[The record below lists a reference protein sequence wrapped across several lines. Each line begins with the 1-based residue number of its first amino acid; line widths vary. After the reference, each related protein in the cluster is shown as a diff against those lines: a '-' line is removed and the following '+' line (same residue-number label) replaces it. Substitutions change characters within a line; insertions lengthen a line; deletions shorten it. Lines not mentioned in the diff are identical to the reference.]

1 MEPTTLPTPSSPL
14 PTPRVVMAT
23 PSPPPPS
30 SAPPIPSADRIVDAR
45 SLNLP
50 NAITLSRFLLSFV
63 LFGLIWTGRYWQT
76 SAIVFIIAAATD
88 FIDGYLAR
96 KYGQVT
102 VLGRIMDPFVD
113 KIIICGAFIF
123 LQQWDDH
130 LPQGLVPNGS
140 GVNAW
145 VTLIIVGRE
154 MFITSLRS
162 ILEQR
167 GKDFSAAWIGKIKMG
182 VQCVAVPLCLF
193 SLSGEFR
200 GLWTESLG
208 LGWNLFLG
216 LRNLLVLATVGV
228 TVYSGVD
235 YTRRAFR
242 LLAE

>member
-1 MEPTTLPTPSSPL
+1 
-14 PTPRVVMAT
+14 MAT
-23 PSPPPPS
+23 PDVSPPQPLPP
-30 SAPPIPSADRIVDAR
+30 DKVVDAR

-63 LFGLIWTGRYWQT
+63 LFGLIWTGTYWQT
-76 SAIVFIIAAATD
+76 SAVVFVIAAATD
-88 FIDGYLAR
+88 FLDGYLAR

-123 LQQWDDH
+123 LQQWDD
-130 LPQGLVPNGS
+130 PRPGSVITNGS

-145 VTLIIVGRE
+145 VSLIIVGRE

-182 VQCVAVPLCLF
+182 VQCVAVPLSLL
-193 SLSGEFR
+193 SLSVEFR
-200 GLWTESLG
+200 ELVTGSLG
-208 LGWNLFLG
+208 LGWEVFLG
-216 LRNLLVLATVGV
+216 LRNLFVLATVGV

>member
-1 MEPTTLPTPSSPL
+1 MKPTTLET
-14 PTPRVVMAT
+14 
-23 PSPPPPS
+23 PPPGTPVAPL
-30 SAPPIPSADRIVDAR
+30 SAGSVVDAR

-76 SAIVFIIAAATD
+76 SAIVFIVAAATD
-88 FIDGYLAR
+88 FLDGYLAR

-123 LQQWDDH
+123 LQQWD
-130 LPQGLVPNGS
+130 GS
-140 GVNAW
+140 GINAW

-182 VQCVAVPLCLF
+182 VQCVAVPLSLF
-193 SLSGEFR
+193 SLSPQFQT
-200 GLWTESLG
+200 LWTESLG
-208 LGWNLFLG
+208 LGWPVMLWLRDLFVWG
-216 LRNLLVLATVGV
+216 TVGV
-228 TVYSGVD
+228 TAYSGVD

>member
-1 MEPTTLPTPSSPL
+1 MKPTTLETPPPGTPVAPL
-14 PTPRVVMAT
+14 PAGSV
-23 PSPPPPS
+23 
-30 SAPPIPSADRIVDAR
+30 VDAR

-76 SAIVFIIAAATD
+76 SAIVFIVAAATD
-88 FIDGYLAR
+88 FLDGYLAR

-130 LPQGLVPNGS
+130 LPVSGSVNVGGS
-140 GVNAW
+140 GINAW

-167 GKDFSAAWIGKIKMG
+167 GKDFSAAWIGKVKMG
-182 VQCVAVPLCLF
+182 VQCVAVPLSLF
-193 SLSGEFR
+193 SLSPQFQT
-200 GLWTESLG
+200 LWTESLG
-208 LGWNLFLG
+208 LGWPVMLWLRDLFVWG
-216 LRNLLVLATVGV
+216 TVGV
-228 TVYSGVD
+228 TAYSGVE